1 MSTITHLNDFA
12 VVVCPSLAGC
22 KKAVLMG
29 SKLHVSPAMYDLI
42 SNASSDA
49 ELLHLLRHIGLVELP
64 DFVPYEALP
73 MMVSDPF

>member
-29 SKLHVSPAMYDLI
+29 KQAARQPGHVRP
-42 SNASSDA
+42 
-49 ELLHLLRHIGLVELP
+49 HQ
-64 DFVPYEALP
+64 
-73 MMVSDPF
+73 

>member
-1 MSTITHLNDFA
+1 
-12 VVVCPSLAGC
+12 
-22 KKAVLMG
+22 
-29 SKLHVSPAMYDLI
+29 MYDLI